1 MALDTRLIGKAL
13 GLADPVDVGK
23 AFEPAIQRGEKI
35 FAEQRAR
42 REREEVRARK
52 EQIRQ
57 EDNTAR
63 AINVLSNIDPSGVA
77 AEFRPVVMKAAKK
90 VRQRAIDAIKASNNP
105 VQQAEIAA
113 AAEREIS
120 MIKGMSNDYNAYV
133 ADIADITPDDI
144 SKINAPELSDHV
156 GKMIRGEFEI
166 TDDFKFDF
174 KDGKDASNWSDV
186 INKKYI
192 NKRSDKYLELLDVA
206 NKTAIKFGSDG
217 SSRQFYMDNLNNG
230 LDAVKLSDLDA
241 LSVLIDH
248 IGYNDPKKID
258 PNNIPLIERAKED
271 FDEDGRID
279 NIKDKA
285 ALRDLI
291 KTTIKGAYESTFLS
305 NKAEYDRKLKI
316 KNAGKAET
324 DYYADAA
331 NMLQSVYDKLPAS
344 LSATK
349 LQQDKERTIID
360 SNKEL
365 TKEEKEEK
373 IKEISGTS
381 KSLTTQAIA
390 NIVKNEPIFGD
401 SEIEDPGAAKEAII
415 EGLMEDEDLKYSRQ
429 EAESFYNKKYGNALI
444 IINGQPVNDI
454 NGLLSAYN
462 RKLSAAKRLTNSQMK
477 EIINNLNIGTGA
489 TPKTDYSQYKIT
501 Q

>member
-1 MALDTRLIGKAL
+1 MALDTRLIGQAL
-13 GLADPVDVGK
+13 GLGRPADVAG
-23 AFEPAIQRGEKI
+23 AMEPAIQKGEKI

-42 REREEVRARK
+42 REREQVRARK

-90 VRQRAIDAIKASNNP
+90 VRQRSIDAIKASNNP

-133 ADIADITPDDI
+133 ADIADVTPDDI

-174 KDGKDASNWSDV
+174 KDGKDTSNWSDV

-192 NKRSDKYLELLDVA
+192 NKRSDKYLELLNVA

-248 IGYNDPKKID
+248 VGYDDPKKIN

-316 KNAGKAET
+316 KNAGKTET
-324 DYYADAA
+324 DYYGDAA
-331 NMLQSVYDKLPAS
+331 SMLQSVYDKLPTS
-344 LSATK
+344 LSATRG
-349 LQQDKERTIID
+349 QQDEEIAAIKT
-360 SNKEL
+360 NKDL
-365 TKEEKEEK
+365 TKKEKEEK
-373 IKEISGTS
+373 LKEINKTS
-381 KSLTTQAIA
+381 KSLTTRAVID
-390 NIVKNEPIFGD
+390 IVKEEPIFGD
-401 SEIEDPGAAKEAII
+401 SVIEDPGAAKEATV
-415 EGLMEDEDLKYSRQ
+415 ESMVADEDLNWSKQ
-429 EAESFYNKKYGNALI
+429 EAEKFYDEKYGNPLV
-444 IINGQPVNDI
+444 IINGKPVNDI
-454 NGLLSAYN
+454 NGLVSAYN
-462 RKLSAAKRLTNSQMK
+462 RTLSSTKSLTNSQMK
-477 EIINNLNIGTGA
+477 EIINNLNIGTD
-489 TPKTDYSQYKIT
+489 TTSKTDYSQYKT
-501 Q
+501 N